1 MQAFGVDPPGWA
13 KYVQLRLLTHYG
25 SEPVCALNDV
35 RVYGKSAA
43 EDLEDRL
50 ALEAASD
57 DEEAM
62 EAASSEENAAAGEEC
77 STDEAAEQQGAAAGV
92 SPEEAQ
98 SREQAAQQ
106 EIAAKEADAAAGSK
120 SEGQAGAGSG
130 PGSEQEQRTVQ
141 SQTVGDVVAQPVERE
156 NQAGEAVSGAELESG
171 GGSGDLQS
179 AAQPPNAKA
188 AIPPV
193 LDILSEGLLRL
204 IAPPGAGKKRSAYS
218 GEPADPQALPQ
229 PDPPLSTP
237 DAER

>member
-25 SEPVCALNDV
+25 SEPVCTLNDV
-35 RVYGKSAA
+35 GVYGKSAA

-62 EAASSEENAAAGEEC
+62 EAASSKENAAAWEEC
-77 STDEAAEQQGAAAGV
+77 SADEAAEQQGAAAGV
-92 SPEEAQ
+92 SLEESQ
-98 SREQAAQQ
+98 SRKQAAEQKT
-106 EIAAKEADAAAGSK
+106 AAKESDGAAGSNRDR
-120 SEGQAGAGSG
+120 QAGAGSG
-130 PGSEQEQRTVQ
+130 QGSEQEQRAVQ
-141 SQTVGDVVAQPVERE
+141 SQRVGDVIGQPLERE
-156 NQAGEAVSGAELESG
+156 KQAGEAVSGAESESG
-171 GGSGDLQS
+171 DVSGGVQS
-179 AAQPPNAKA
+179 ASQPANAKA

-193 LDILSEGLLRL
+193 LDILGESLLRL